1 MPTASEVRLDISG
14 MTCAACA
21 TRVERKLN
29 RVPGATAT
37 VNFATETATVHGA
50 VRLPE
55 LVAAVEAA
63 GYGARP
69 AGSGPEQRDGRRLR
83 LRLIVAVVLAV
94 PVVLLSMVPA
104 LHVPGWQWIAAVLA
118 LPVVTW
124 AAWPFHRAALV
135 NLRHGATTMDTLISL
150 GVLAATAWSAAA
162 LLTAGGDTYL
172 EVGVVVTVFVL
183 AGRLAEAAARR
194 RAGAALRALIA
205 LGAKDALRVVDGR
218 EERVPVAALAVG
230 DRVVVRPG
238 DTVPSDGR
246 VLDGRSALDAS
257 LLTGESVPVEVAP
270 GDRVTGGTVA
280 VGGGRL
286 LVQLERV
293 GADTELAR
301 IGRLV
306 ARAQDGK
313 AAVQRL
319 ADRVSAVFV
328 PVVLGLAVV
337 AFAGWTLAGDLDRGV
352 AAAVTTLIIACPCAL
367 GLATPTAL
375 LVGSGRGAQLG
386 VLIRGPEVLERTR
399 RVDTVVLDKTGTLTT
414 GRMTVQGVVPLG
426 GADADEVRALAAAAE
441 HDSEHPVGRALATAG
456 VARAVADFTAVA
468 GGGVRARVDGET
480 VRVGRIGW
488 LASEGVAVE
497 AAGPAVE
504 AAEARGAT
512 AVVVARGDAAL
523 GVLEVA
529 DGLRAGSADA
539 VRRLRALGLEPVLLT
554 GDNAGAAHTIAE
566 QAGITTVFAGE
577 TPEGKLARIRALQQE
592 GRVVAMVGDG
602 VNDAAALAAADL
614 GIAMGGGTDAAGAA
628 ADLVLVR
635 DDPALVATAVRLAR
649 GTLRTIRG
657 NLFWAFAYNAAALPV
672 AMLGLLNPMI
682 AGGAMAASSVL
693 VVGNSLRLTRFRA
706 D

>member
-1 MPTASEVRLDISG
+1 MPASTEVRLDITG

-21 TRVERKLN
+21 TRVERRLGK
-29 RVPGATAT
+29 VPGATAT
-37 VNFATETATVHGA
+37 VNFATETAVVRGA
-50 VRLPE
+50 VRLPD
-55 LVAAVEAA
+55 LVAAVESA

-69 AGSGPEQRDGRRLR
+69 AGSGPEVRDGRRLR
-83 LRLIVAVVLAV
+83 PRLVVAIVLAA
-94 PVVLLSMVPA
+94 PVVLLSM
-104 LHVPGWQWIAAVLA
+104 LVPGLQWLTAALA

-124 AAWPFHRAALV
+124 CAWPFHRSALR
-135 NLRHGATTMDTLISL
+135 NIQHGTTTMDTLVSL
-150 GVLAATAWSAAA
+150 GVLAATVWSGVA
-162 LLTAGGDTYL
+162 LVSGAGETYL

-183 AGRLAEAAARR
+183 AGRVAEAAARR

-205 LGAKDALRVVDGR
+205 LGAKDALRLVGPVSAQV
-218 EERVPVAALAVG
+218 EERVPVSALAVG
-230 DRVVVRPG
+230 DHIVVRPG
-238 DTVPSDGR
+238 DTVPSDGH

-257 LLTGESVPVEVAP
+257 LLTGESVPTEVGP
-270 GDRVTGGTVA
+270 GDRVTGGTLA

-286 LVQLERV
+286 LVELDRV

-337 AFAGWTLAGDLDRGV
+337 ALVGWLLAGDADRGI

-399 RVDTVVLDKTGTLTT
+399 RIDTVVLDKTGTLTT
-414 GRMTVQGVVPLG
+414 GRMGVQRVVALG
-426 GADADEVRALAAAAE
+426 GAEAHEVRRLAAAAE
-441 HDSEHPVGRALATAG
+441 HDSEHPVGRALAG
-456 VARAVADFTAVA
+456 GARIASGFTAVA
-468 GGGVRARVDGET
+468 GGGVRAEVDGAH
-480 VRVGRIGW
+480 VQVGRIGW
-488 LASEGVAVE
+488 LADDGVDVTAAQAAVRI
-497 AAGPAVE
+497 
-504 AAEARGAT
+504 AESRGGT
-512 AVVVARGDAAL
+512 AVVVARDGLAI

-529 DGLRAGSADA
+529 DSLRAGSRAA
-539 VRRLRALGLEPVLLT
+539 VERLRALGLEPVLLT
-554 GDNAGAAHTIAE
+554 GDNAGAAAVIA
-566 QAGITTVFAGE
+566 AATGIERVFAGE
-577 TPEGKLARIRALQQE
+577 TPEGKLARIRALQAD
-592 GRVVAMVGDG
+592 GHVVAMVGDG

-614 GIAMGGGTDAAGAA
+614 GIAMGGGTDVAGAA
-628 ADLVLVR
+628 ADLVLIR
-635 DDPALVATAVRLAR
+635 DDPALVATAVRLSRA
-649 GTLRTIRG
+649 TLRVIRG

-672 AMLGLLNPMI
+672 AMLGLLNPII

-693 VVGNSLRLTRFRA
+693 VVGNSLRLARFRA
-706 D
+706 

>member
-1 MPTASEVRLDISG
+1 MATTTEVRLDITG

-37 VNFATETATVHGA
+37 VNLATETAVVRGP

-63 GYGARP
+63 GYGARA
-69 AGSGPEQRDGRRLR
+69 AGTGPEQRDGRRLKAR
-83 LRLIVAVVLAV
+83 LVVAISAAL
-94 PVVLLSMVPA
+94 PVVLLSMVPG
-104 LHVPGWQWIAAVLA
+104 LQVPGWRWAAAVLA

-124 AAWPFHRAALV
+124 CAWPFHRSALR

-150 GVLAATAWSAAA
+150 GVLAATVWSAIAVLRGA
-162 LLTAGGDTYL
+162 GDTYL

-183 AGRLAEAAARR
+183 AGRVAEASARR

-205 LGAKDALRVVDGR
+205 LGAKDALRVTGGS
-218 EERVPVAALAVG
+218 EERVPVSSLAVG
-230 DRVVVRPG
+230 DLVVVRPG
-238 DTVPSDGR
+238 ETVPSDGH
-246 VLDGRSALDAS
+246 VLEGRSALDAS
-257 LLTGESVPVEVAP
+257 LLTGESVPAEVGP
-270 GDRVTGGTVA
+270 GDRVVGGTVA

-286 LVQLERV
+286 LVELDRV
-293 GADTELAR
+293 GADTELAA

-306 ARAQDGK
+306 AAAQDGK
-313 AAVQRL
+313 ASVQRL

-328 PVVLGLAVV
+328 PVVLGLAAV
-337 AFAGWTLAGDLDRGV
+337 ALVGWTLAGDLDRGI

-414 GRMTVQGVVPLG
+414 GRMAVQRVVPLG
-426 GADADEVRALAAAAE
+426 GADAGEVRRLAAAAE
-441 HDSEHPVGRALATAG
+441 HDSEHPVGRALAGGPRTAS
-456 VARAVADFTAVA
+456 AFTAVA
-468 GGGVRARVDGET
+468 GAGVLAQVDGMP
-480 VRVGRIGW
+480 VQVGRIGW
-488 LASEGVAVE
+488 LAADGVAVSAATE
-497 AAGPAVE
+497 AVG

-512 AVVVARGDAAL
+512 AVVVARAGVVI
-523 GVLEVA
+523 GVLELADSLRDGSRQAVA
-529 DGLRAGSADA
+529 
-539 VRRLRALGLEPVLLT
+539 RLRALGLDPVLLT
-554 GDNAGAAHTIAE
+554 GDNAGAAAGVAAE
-566 QAGITTVFAGE
+566 IGIERVLAGE
-577 TPEGKLARIRALQQE
+577 TPQGKLARIRELQDA
-592 GRVVAMVGDG
+592 GHVVAMVGDG

-614 GIAMGGGTDAAGAA
+614 GIAMGGGTDAAGSA

-635 DDPALVATAVRLAR
+635 DDPALVATAVELAR
-649 GTLRTIRG
+649 ATLRIIRG

-672 AMLGLLNPMI
+672 AMLGLLNPI
-682 AGGAMAASSVL
+682 VAGGAMAASSVL
-693 VVGNSLRLTRFRA
+693 VVGNSLRLARFRA
-706 D
+706 

>member
-1 MPTASEVRLDISG
+1 MPGTTEVRLDITG

-29 RVPGATAT
+29 RVPGAVAT
-37 VNFATETATVHGA
+37 VNLATETAVVRGA
-50 VRLPE
+50 VRLPD

-69 AGSGPEQRDGRRLR
+69 AGTGPELRDGRRLR
-83 LRLIVAVVLAV
+83 PRLVVAIALAV

-104 LHVPGWQWIAAVLA
+104 LHVAGWQWIAALLA

-124 AAWPFHRAALV
+124 CAWPFHRAAAR
-135 NLRHGATTMDTLISL
+135 NLRHATTTMDTLVSL

-162 LLTAGGDTYL
+162 LVRGSGDTYL

-183 AGRLAEAAARR
+183 AGRVAESTARR

-205 LGAKDALRVVDGR
+205 LGAKDALRVRRGT
-218 EERVPVAALAVG
+218 EERVPVASLAVG
-230 DRVVVRPG
+230 DLVVVRPG

-246 VLDGRSALDAS
+246 VVDGRTALDAS

-270 GDRVTGGTVA
+270 GDRVVGGTIA

-286 LVQLERV
+286 LVELDRV

-306 ARAQDGK
+306 ARAQEGK
-313 AAVQRL
+313 ASVQRL
-319 ADRVSAVFV
+319 ADRVSGVFV
-328 PVVLGLAVV
+328 PVVLVLALIALV
-337 AFAGWTLAGDLDRGV
+337 GWTLAGDVDRGV

-414 GRMTVQGVVPLG
+414 GRMAVQRVVPLG
-426 GADADEVRALAAAAE
+426 GAAEHEVRALAAAAE
-441 HDSEHPVGRALATAG
+441 HDSEHPVGRALAGGTRIAS
-456 VARAVADFTAVA
+456 RFTAVA
-468 GGGVRARVDGET
+468 GGGVLAEVDGARVA
-480 VRVGRIGW
+480 VGRIGW
-488 LASEGVAVE
+488 LGEDGVEVAAAAEAVQ
-497 AAGPAVE
+497 

-512 AVVVARGDAAL
+512 AVVVARNGIAI

-529 DGLRAGSADA
+529 DSLRAGAREA
-539 VRRLRALGLEPVLLT
+539 VDRLRALGLTPVLLT
-554 GDNAGAAHTIAE
+554 GDTAGAAAAIAAETGIE
-566 QAGITTVFAGE
+566 QVLAGE
-577 TPEGKLARIRALQQE
+577 TPQGKLARIRALQDA
-592 GRVVAMVGDG
+592 GHVVAMVGDG

-614 GIAMGGGTDAAGAA
+614 GIAMGGGTDAAGSA

-635 DDPALVATAVRLAR
+635 DDPALVATAVRLSRA
-649 GTLRTIRG
+649 TLRIIRG

-672 AMLGLLNPMI
+672 AMLGLLNPI
-682 AGGAMAASSVL
+682 VAGGAMAASSVL
-693 VVGNSLRLTRFRA
+693 VVGNSLRLARFRA
-706 D
+706 